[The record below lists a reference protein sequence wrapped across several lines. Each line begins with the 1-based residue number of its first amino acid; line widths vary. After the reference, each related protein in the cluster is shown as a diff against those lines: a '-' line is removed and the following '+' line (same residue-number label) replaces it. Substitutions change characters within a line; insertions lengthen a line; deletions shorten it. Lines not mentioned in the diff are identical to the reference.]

1 MKRRNE
7 NLPNILDLHINT
19 RVITYTRAELL
30 GIRRASRSF
39 VCGSV
44 LHVLKLNGLLRFRG
58 CRAGRRKIS
67 VRISD
72 RVSHTTCRD
81 RTTSR
86 TSVLVPIVPEQ
97 RFRVGSYLKFCSLNA
112 RSVRNKSADLVS
124 YVESSG
130 ADIFAVTETW
140 LSEIDDACRAEIT
153 PPGYKLFDHTRSD
166 RCGGGTAL
174 LIRENLHASRVDA
187 GERTSFEFSH
197 WMVEFQSRKL
207 QIIIIYRPPYSS
219 NHPVTTNVF
228 FADFSS
234 FFGEYHNVICTVTDS
249 R

>member
-1 MKRRNE
+1 
-7 NLPNILDLHINT
+7 INT

-67 VRISD
+67 VRIS
-72 RVSHTTCRD
+72 HTTCRD
-81 RTTSR
+81 RTTAR

-97 RFRVGSYLKFCSLNA
+97 RFRSGSYLKFCSLNA

-140 LSEIDDACRAEIT
+140 LSEIYDACRAEIT
-153 PPGYKLFDHTRSD
+153 PPGYKLFDHTGSD
-166 RCGGGTAL
+166 RCGGHTL
-174 LIRENLHASRVDA
+174 DLIITR
-187 GERTSFEFSH
+187 
-197 WMVEFQSRKL
+197 
-207 QIIIIYRPPYSS
+207 
-219 NHPVTTNVF
+219 
-228 FADFSS
+228 
-234 FFGEYHNVICTVTDS
+234 
-249 R
+249 

>member
-1 MKRRNE
+1 MSSWPTE
-7 NLPNILDLHINT
+7 EIC
-19 RVITYTRAELL
+19 TY
-30 GIRRASRSF
+30 F
-39 VCGSV
+39 W
-44 LHVLKLNGLLRFRG
+44 LKQR
-58 CRAGRRKIS
+58 
-67 VRISD
+67 
-72 RVSHTTCRD
+72 HTTCRD
-81 RTTSR
+81 TTTSD

-97 RFRVGSYLKFCSLNA
+97 RLRVGSYLQFCSLNA

-140 LSEIDDACRAEIT
+140 LSEIDDACRAENT

-166 RCGGGTAL
+166 GTGFGTAM

-207 QIIIIYRPPYSS
+207 QIIIVYRPRPYSS
-219 NHPVTTNVF
+219 KHPLLIFRVF
-228 FADFSS
+228 WRVS
-234 FFGEYHNVICTVTDS
+234 
-249 R
+249 

>member
-1 MKRRNE
+1 MYITANSWSRPASKHHNLFGDISINPALETLIQNNLEKRNE
-7 NLPNILDLHINT
+7 NLPNILDLHMNT

-44 LHVLKLNGLLRFRG
+44 LHDLKLNGLLRFRG

-72 RVSHTTCRD
+72 GISHTTCRD
-81 RTTSR
+81 RTTSH

-97 RFRVGSYLKFCSLNA
+97 RFRVKLFKKKLFKRSYLKFCSLNA

-130 ADIFAVTETW
+130 ANIFAVTETW
-140 LSEIDDACRAEIT
+140 LSEIDDECRAEIT

-166 RCGGGTAL
+166 RCGGVTAL
-174 LIRENLHASRVDA
+174 LIRENLHESGVDA
-187 GERTSFEFSH
+187 C
-197 WMVEFQSRKL
+197 W
-207 QIIIIYRPPYSS
+207 
-219 NHPVTTNVF
+219 
-228 FADFSS
+228 
-234 FFGEYHNVICTVTDS
+234 
-249 R
+249 

>member
-1 MKRRNE
+1 MYIPANSCPLNIKIFGDISINPGPKTLIQHNLKRRNE
-7 NLPNILDLHINT
+7 NLPNILVLHMNT
-19 RVITYTRAELL
+19 RVITYTRAELR
-30 GIRRASRSF
+30 GICRASRSF
-39 VCGSV
+39 FCVSV
-44 LHVLKLNGLLRFRG
+44 LHDLKLNGLLRFRG
-58 CRAGRRKIS
+58 FRAGRRKIS

-72 RVSHTTCRD
+72 RISHTTCRD

-166 RCGGGTAL
+166 RSGGGTAL
-174 LIRENLHASRVDA
+174 LIRENLHASRLDV

-197 WMVEFQSRKL
+197 
-207 QIIIIYRPPYSS
+207 
-219 NHPVTTNVF
+219 
-228 FADFSS
+228 
-234 FFGEYHNVICTVTDS
+234 
-249 R
+249 

>member
-72 RVSHTTCRD
+72 RVSHTTC
-81 RTTSR
+81 
-86 TSVLVPIVPEQ
+86 VIEPL
-97 RFRVGSYLKFCSLNA
+97 L
-112 RSVRNKSADLVS
+112 
-124 YVESSG
+124 
-130 ADIFAVTETW
+130 
-140 LSEIDDACRAEIT
+140 
-153 PPGYKLFDHTRSD
+153 
-166 RCGGGTAL
+166 AL
-174 LIRENLHASRVDA
+174 LFWFL
-187 GERTSFEFSH
+187 
-197 WMVEFQSRKL
+197 
-207 QIIIIYRPPYSS
+207 
-219 NHPVTTNVF
+219 
-228 FADFSS
+228 
-234 FFGEYHNVICTVTDS
+234 
-249 R
+249 

>member
-1 MKRRNE
+1 MSLAKKLSGFFLAHIVVITADLLSLDELQLFWSRSALDFFAPRFLWSPLVSWTKHGCTSLLIPGHGPPLNITIFGDISINPGPENLIQNSLKWQNE
-7 NLPNILDLHINT
+7 NLPNILDLHMNT

-112 RSVRNKSADLVS
+112 RSVRN
-124 YVESSG
+124 
-130 ADIFAVTETW
+130 
-140 LSEIDDACRAEIT
+140 
-153 PPGYKLFDHTRSD
+153 
-166 RCGGGTAL
+166 
-174 LIRENLHASRVDA
+174 
-187 GERTSFEFSH
+187 
-197 WMVEFQSRKL
+197 
-207 QIIIIYRPPYSS
+207 
-219 NHPVTTNVF
+219 
-228 FADFSS
+228 
-234 FFGEYHNVICTVTDS
+234 
-249 R
+249 

>member
-1 MKRRNE
+1 MLAVIYIEFALSCFSSLKLYTFYFHVYFAINPGPETLIQNNLKRRNE

-44 LHVLKLNGLLRFRG
+44 LHVLKLNGLLGFRG

-86 TSVLVPIVPEQ
+86 TSVLVPIV
-97 RFRVGSYLKFCSLNA
+97 RL
-112 RSVRNKSADLVS
+112 
-124 YVESSG
+124 
-130 ADIFAVTETW
+130 
-140 LSEIDDACRAEIT
+140 
-153 PPGYKLFDHTRSD
+153 
-166 RCGGGTAL
+166 
-174 LIRENLHASRVDA
+174 
-187 GERTSFEFSH
+187 
-197 WMVEFQSRKL
+197 
-207 QIIIIYRPPYSS
+207 
-219 NHPVTTNVF
+219 
-228 FADFSS
+228 
-234 FFGEYHNVICTVTDS
+234 
-249 R
+249 